1 MAIAHLDSALVLFTN
16 MGSPRARTAQFAL
29 LQLKDPFFQ
38 GRVYFSNQRYTEAL
52 AVYRE
57 ALRAHPD
64 SLQGYPFIASVFQQ
78 LGQPDSVAATYRQAL
93 ARDPDHATSLN
104 NLAWHFA
111 LRDENLDEALVLSQR
126 SVELE
131 PEEGS
136 YWDTLAEVYLHLD
149 QLAKAEEANEKA
161 RRYARRESLIDS
173 INERAAKIANQS
185 QE

>member
-1 MAIAHLDSALVLFTN
+1 MAIAHLDSAYVLFSD
-16 MGSPRARTAQFAL
+16 MGSPYARNVQIAL
-29 LQLKDPFFQ
+29 LQLTDPFFQ
-38 GRVYFSNQRYTEAL
+38 GLVYFSNQRYTEAL
-52 AVYRE
+52 AAYRE
-57 ALRAHPD
+57 ALQAYPD
-64 SLQGYPFIASVFQQ
+64 SLQGYQFIVGVFEE

-93 ARDPDHATSLN
+93 AQDPDYATALN

-136 YWDTLAEVYLHLD
+136 YWDTLAEVYLRRG
-149 QLAKAEEANEKA
+149 QLAEAEAANEKA
-161 RRYARRESLIDS
+161 RRYAREEGLIKS
-173 INERAAKIANQS
+173 INERAGRIARKS